1 MVFKNLLRR
10 KTRTLLTTLSIA
22 MGVAALVALGAMA
35 EGFAVNYGSLVS
47 GSDADLLVMQADAMD
62 VAFSSVDMT
71 VAERISGM
79 PDVTE
84 VEGVVHGW
92 MTAGDMSFF
101 IIFGHEPHS
110 RSITHFRATEGSP
123 LGGGRQ
129 ILLGKAAADALEK
142 AVGDT
147 MRIYGAPYQVVG
159 IFETGQGVEE
169 SSGVVSLEEAQKL
182 FNKPRQ
188 VSLFQVYL
196 RDIERSEAVRERI
209 EKLFPKLSASLSK
222 DYGLNQDWMTYI
234 KGMAW
239 GIALIAVVV
248 GGLGIMNTMIMTVFE
263 RTREI
268 GTLRALGWRRGQV
281 LRMILGEAL
290 ALSTV
295 GAALGIGMGIGL
307 TRLAARSPGLG
318 AMMAGRYTPT
328 LFAQALATALALGT
342 VGGFYPA
349 WRGANLQPIEALR
362 YEGGAGGGKRESG
375 RGKMERGR
383 WTSVF
388 HSLSSILHFPS
399 SVFRGL
405 WRRRTRTLLTIA
417 GIGVGVA
424 TVVALNG
431 IGAGFMAG
439 FNQLSSSGG
448 GDLTLRQADVAD
460 TSLSSIDE
468 RIGRAIAGMPQVEAV
483 TGMVMGIATSE
494 ELPFFFAWGLEPGER
509 GVQRFPLVEG
519 QYIQRP
525 NEMMLG
531 RTATKMFKKKVG
543 DTLMVY
549 NNRYRIVG
557 IFESGSAFEDG
568 AGVLNLREAQRLF
581 GKPRQV
587 SFYQIKV
594 RERDDVEFVR
604 SAIEQRFPE
613 VSVSLSTEFAE
624 NTEDMQQFQS
634 FVGALSFIAVLL
646 GGIVVA
652 NTMIMNVYERTRE
665 IGTLRAL
672 GWRRRMILSMMLWE
686 SLLLSLLSGVAGVLM
701 GVGLCALAGSA
712 PMVGSLLQPSFS
724 PQMFGEAIGLA
735 LLLGGL
741 GGLYPAWRASQLSPA
756 EALRYE

>member
-1 MVFKNLLRR
+1 MIFKNLFRR
-10 KTRTLLTTLSIA
+10 KTRTLLTILSIA

-35 EGFAVNYGSLVS
+35 EGFVLNYGSLVS

-92 MTAGDMSFF
+92 LTAGDMSFF

-110 RSITHFRATEGSP
+110 RSITHFRVTEGSP

-169 SSGVVSLEEAQKL
+169 SSGVVSLEEAQKM

-248 GGLGIMNTMIMTVFE
+248 GGLGMMNTMIMTVFE

-362 YEGGAGGGKRESG
+362 YEGGAGGGKRG
-375 RGKMERGR
+375 RGRALPHLLGL
-383 WTSVF
+383 TT
-388 HSLSSILHFPS
+388 L
-399 SVFRGL
+399 RGL

-439 FNQLSSSGG
+439 FNQFSSSGG
-448 GDLTLRQADVAD
+448 GDLMLRQADVAD

-494 ELPFFFAWGLEPGER
+494 EFPFFFAWGLEPGER

-587 SFYQIKV
+587 SYYQIKV
-594 RERDDVEFVR
+594 RDRDDVEFVR
-604 SAIEQRFPE
+604 RAIEQRFPE

-624 NTEDMQQFQS
+624 NTQDMQQFQS

-646 GGIVVA
+646 GGVVVA

-672 GWRRRMILSMMLWE
+672 GWRRRMILGMMLRE

>member
-1 MVFKNLLRR
+1 MIFKNLLRR
-10 KTRTLLTTLSIA
+10 KTRTLLTILSIA

-35 EGFAVNYGSLVS
+35 EGFVLNYGSLVS

-62 VAFSSVDMT
+62 IAFSSVDMT

-92 MTAGDMSFF
+92 LTAGDMSFF

-110 RSITHFRATEGSP
+110 RSITHFRVTEGSP
-123 LGGGRQ
+123 LGGERQ

-169 SSGVVSLEEAQKL
+169 SSGVVSLEEAQKM

-248 GGLGIMNTMIMTVFE
+248 GGLGMMNTMIMTVFE

-362 YEGGAGGGKRESG
+362 YEGGAGGGKRG
-375 RGKMERGR
+375 RGRALPHLLGL
-383 WTSVF
+383 TT
-388 HSLSSILHFPS
+388 L
-399 SVFRGL
+399 RGL

-468 RIGRAIAGMPQVEAV
+468 RIGRAGLVLVYAG
-483 TGMVMGIATSE
+483 I
-494 ELPFFFAWGLEPGER
+494 
-509 GVQRFPLVEG
+509 
-519 QYIQRP
+519 
-525 NEMMLG
+525 
-531 RTATKMFKKKVG
+531 
-543 DTLMVY
+543 
-549 NNRYRIVG
+549 
-557 IFESGSAFEDG
+557 
-568 AGVLNLREAQRLF
+568 
-581 GKPRQV
+581 
-587 SFYQIKV
+587 
-594 RERDDVEFVR
+594 
-604 SAIEQRFPE
+604 
-613 VSVSLSTEFAE
+613 
-624 NTEDMQQFQS
+624 
-634 FVGALSFIAVLL
+634 
-646 GGIVVA
+646 
-652 NTMIMNVYERTRE
+652 
-665 IGTLRAL
+665 
-672 GWRRRMILSMMLWE
+672 
-686 SLLLSLLSGVAGVLM
+686 
-701 GVGLCALAGSA
+701 
-712 PMVGSLLQPSFS
+712 
-724 PQMFGEAIGLA
+724 A
-735 LLLGGL
+735 LLLVCIVLRGMATARAPWGNMYEFINLTCFSGL
-741 GGLYPAWRASQLSPA
+741 IAGAIVLLKKAAK
-756 EALRYE
+756 